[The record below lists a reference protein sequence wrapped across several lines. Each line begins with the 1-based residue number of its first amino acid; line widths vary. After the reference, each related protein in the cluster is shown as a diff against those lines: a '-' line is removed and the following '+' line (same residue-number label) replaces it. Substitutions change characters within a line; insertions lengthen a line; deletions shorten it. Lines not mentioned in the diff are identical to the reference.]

1 MIADKIAK
9 ASKDYHQEVKGKLRT
24 KYLLQ
29 EDRESIAWEIAVKYK
44 IKPEFFIT
52 LVAKKK

>member
-9 ASKDYHQEVKGKLRT
+9 AAKDYHHEVKGKLRT
-24 KYLLQ
+24 KYILQ
-29 EDRESIAWEIAVKYK
+29 ENREAIAAEIAMKYK
-44 IKPEFFIT
+44 IKAEFFIT